1 MLPAVR
7 DTLRDVDYALTSG
20 RHPRCHDVGVTE
32 FVPADADADGLERVR
47 GQIWR
52 NGEAVEG
59 FELDRLS
66 TCLEDDETL
75 AWADLEC
82 PSHETLAHVA
92 AQLDLDPF
100 AVEDSVAASERVKT
114 VSYAGHTFFMVY
126 AVSLRDD
133 ADEADA
139 GAQRES
145 SGAPYARAR
154 LFDLHRISIFVKRNV
169 LVTVRL
175 TPDFQ
180 MEEVQRRWAASDAM
194 QYGIGALLH
203 GLLDVVADGH
213 FEAVQRLDDEIEDL
227 EGLLFDERVSGRELQ
242 RRTYDLRRD
251 LVILRR
257 VVFPMREIIAAIQRR
272 RFVNHAPP
280 ELDPHFSDL
289 YDHALHAT
297 EWIESLRDMITTVFE
312 TNLTL
317 ADARLNTVM
326 KKLTGWAAII
336 AVPTLITG
344 FYGENVPFPG
354 AYETSGFV
362 TSVVLIVIVV
372 VILYIS
378 FRRRDWL

>member
-1 MLPAVR
+1 
-7 DTLRDVDYALTSG
+7 
-20 RHPRCHDVGVTE
+20 
-32 FVPADADADGLERVR
+32 
-47 GQIWR
+47 
-52 NGEAVEG
+52 
-59 FELDRLS
+59 
-66 TCLEDDETL
+66 
-75 AWADLEC
+75 
-82 PSHETLAHVA
+82 
-92 AQLDLDPF
+92 
-100 AVEDSVAASERVKT
+100 
-114 VSYAGHTFFMVY
+114 MVY

-180 MEEVQRRWAASDAM
+180 MEEVRRRWAASDAM

-336 AVPTLITG
+336 AVPMLVDDDLILAHTA
-344 FYGENVPFPG
+344 VTCSLIPG
-354 AYETSGFV
+354 S
-362 TSVVLIVIVV
+362 LIIDVDRERG
-372 VILYIS
+372 ILYLHVIGVRNDDDLEAQKQTVLRWE
-378 FRRRDWL
+378 RRIVRAVGSRAQLAKIKGGAA